1 MIRRRE
7 AVADSEARSTLE
19 KARYFLGRAVAA
31 EADYTSLRI
40 AYTANLEAAIIYG
53 HAVWD
58 HLRAEFGRHQQYKTW
73 CEKHLSELRVK
84 PFFSSFHLQANE
96 TSQKNLGYVTFLFIA
111 AACALTSPLR
121 RTSSQALP

>member
-84 PFFSSFHLQANE
+84 PLFQFISFAGKRDQSE
-96 TSQKNLGYVTFLFIA
+96 NLGYVTFLFIA